1 MGLPSVLG
9 IDIGSSSV
17 KITHLELT
25 STGWQMNAAVIC
37 ETPPGS
43 VIEGVVKDTSAVAAV
58 ISKAVKDHG
67 IKVNTA
73 VTAVSGTGVVVREV
87 NFPKLSPKLL
97 EQTIHFEAQKHLS
110 IPVDDCQLGYS
121 ILPTTLDMLEQPVML
136 VAVPNE
142 LLNGH
147 MSAIT
152 QAGIE
157 VIAVDVNGF
166 CLERALYGCI
176 QEDGEDRENTV
187 CILDIGSSLSSLY
200 LKSRSVPILI
210 RTVSIGL
217 DAIVKAI
224 AAGLRINEQ
233 PAAQLMLD
241 LDMRDLLHRRYPEDA
256 TQTDEM
262 VSHATA
268 LRLLQEQ
275 LDEVLREVRRSMQ
288 FHQSQIPDSA
298 DEHIKRMTLS
308 GGIGQIAGVCDYMAA
323 RLGLDVRLAQP
334 LEDGFIRV
342 MEGGPSEKAKWNM
355 LMGVAMGC
363 SMHVWAAEKRGMKV

>member
-25 STGWQMNAAVIC
+25 PTGWQMDAAVIC

-43 VIEGVVKDTSAVAAV
+43 VVEGVVKDTSAVASV
-58 ISKAVKDHG
+58 ISKAVKDNG
-67 IKVNTA
+67 IKINMA
-73 VTAVSGTGVVVREV
+73 VTSVSGTGVVVREV

-110 IPVDDCQLGYS
+110 IPVDDCQIGYS
-121 ILPTTLDMLEQPVML
+121 LMPATPEMLEQPVLL

-157 VIAVDVNGF
+157 VVAVDVNGF

-176 QEDGEDRENTV
+176 QEAGEDRENTI
-187 CILDIGSSLSSLY
+187 CILDIGGSLSSLY
-200 LKSRSVPILI
+200 LKSHNVPILI
-210 RTVSIGL
+210 RTVSVGL
-217 DAIVKAI
+217 DAIIKAI
-224 AAGLRINEQ
+224 AAELRLNEQ
-233 PAAQLMLD
+233 PAAELMYS
-241 LDMRDLLHRRYPEDA
+241 LDMRDLLRRRYPED
-256 TQTDEM
+256 TVLTEEM
-262 VSHATA
+262 VTNATA
-268 LRLLQEQ
+268 LRVLQEQ

-288 FHQSQIPDSA
+288 FHQSQIPDSS
-298 DEHIKRMTLS
+298 DEQVKRMTLS
-308 GGIGQIAGVCDYMAA
+308 GGVGQIVGVSDYMAA
-323 RLGLDVRLAQP
+323 RLGLDVRLSQP
-334 LEDGFIRV
+334 IEDGFIRV
-342 MEGGPSEKAKWNM
+342 MEGDAAAKAKWNM

-363 SMHVWAAEKRGMKV
+363 SMHVWAAEKRGMRV